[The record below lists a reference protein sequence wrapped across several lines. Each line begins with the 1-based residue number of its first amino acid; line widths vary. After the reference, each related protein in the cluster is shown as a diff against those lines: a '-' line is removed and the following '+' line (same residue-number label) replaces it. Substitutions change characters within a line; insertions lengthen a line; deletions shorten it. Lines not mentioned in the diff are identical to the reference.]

1 MRKFLIF
8 LITIFLSLAM
18 LGCSDAGKLDNEDI
32 VAADD
37 SAAADSDGD
46 ESSENSDGLEEN
58 NMAEESDISK
68 GIDTSKESDTSK
80 ETNKSK
86 ESDTSKKINGSTE
99 DNQSKSQTATSERE
113 EESTEKMDSDFY
125 ATKIT
130 DEIFSRMEGKSYKA
144 DCTLPRE
151 DLRYLHVLHY
161 DFNGNV
167 AEGELV
173 VNKYIAD
180 EVLEIFKELYEAK
193 YPIEK
198 IRLVDEY
205 NAVDESSMA
214 DNNSSAFNF
223 RFISYTSKIS
233 KHGLGMAIDINP
245 LYNPYV
251 KTVDGVLSVEPANA
265 ADYVDRSLDFAY
277 KIDTSDSC
285 YQIFTSHGFEWGGSW
300 KNSKDYQHFEVS
312 TEKIRNWYPN
322 Y

>member
-1 MRKFLIF
+1 MRKFLIY
-8 LITIFLSLAM
+8 LITIFLSAAM
-18 LGCSDAGKLDNEDI
+18 VGCSEVGKIDSEDV

-37 SAAADSDGD
+37 SAVADS
-46 ESSENSDGLEEN
+46 N
-58 NMAEESDISK
+58 
-68 GIDTSKESDTSK
+68 ESDTSK
-80 ETNKSK
+80 ETDKSN
-86 ESDTSKKINGSTE
+86 ESDTSKKTNRSIEDKQNNTQMSTTE
-99 DNQSKSQTATSERE
+99 KE
-113 EESTEKMDSDFY
+113 EESTENMDSDFY
-125 ATKIT
+125 ATEIT
-130 DEIFSRMEGKSYKA
+130 DEIFSRMEGKSFKA
-144 DCTLPRE
+144 DCTLSRE

-205 NAVDESSMA
+205 DAVDESSMA

-251 KTVDGVLSVEPANA
+251 KTVDGALSVEPANA